1 MTRWIK
7 PTFRKNHLIG
17 TQCSLLL
24 KNTYTHILSFPP
36 SLFISTTTFPF
47 PLLFYTIRIVQMWA
61 SAGSSLAPCIMARPR
76 AWLAATRRRSHGRAS
91 RHASR
96 AITTVCPA
104 ATTTPGLSTAMPS
117 ATCMSIT
124 TSSATPT
131 TMLITITTSTTTSA
145 AYQYVPCRRDTA
157 GSQCE

>member
-47 PLLFYTIRIVQMWA
+47 PLLYHQNCPDVSQCGQQP
-61 SAGSSLAPCIMARPR
+61 GSLHYGTSPCLTGGHPQTFPRTCLQACQQGHYHSLPR
-76 AWLAATRRRSHGRAS
+76 SNHNPGLEHSHALS
-91 RHASR
+91 HMHEHNHILSNAHNHAHNHNHVHNHIGSLP
-96 AITTVCPA
+96 VCP
-104 ATTTPGLSTAMPS
+104 L
-117 ATCMSIT
+117 
-124 TSSATPT
+124 
-131 TMLITITTSTTTSA
+131 
-145 AYQYVPCRRDTA
+145 
-157 GSQCE
+157 